1 MAFTTIQGSGA
12 TDATS
17 YVGSSGVDA
26 ILLQNTG
33 TTGKD
38 VRAQK
43 LADTINF
50 VELTGVGSNYSV
62 LGGQG
67 ADLINQTNPIGFN
80 SSKFNGNK
88 DADTISITSGTSSTV
103 YGGQGADSI
112 NSTALFTA
120 GIFNGNK
127 DNDQVTMAGG
137 VSGSSVYGG
146 QGTDSV
152 TVGTT
157 VSASTVQG
165 NNDNDTLTVQANTT
179 FGDAT
184 VNGNAGND
192 SINFAGAVATFT
204 GSNIRG
210 GAGNDTI
217 NAANNAAGNAGIVIS
232 GDIGNDSLTGSGNA
246 DTISTGSGTD
256 GVLGGTGSDAITAA
270 AGIDTISYTNLTD
283 GAAFVAGS
291 TAAGDTITGFGIAQ
305 DILSFTGNL
314 GAGTHAGGVNQAGV
328 NAIAYN
334 GGIDMNAA
342 GTGDDSVFLIASGAA
357 TATTADLVT
366 LADLNT
372 AIGTINNDAAADDR
386 IMVFLAADNSF
397 AAYAYTSDGV
407 AAALAAGE
415 LQLLATGS
423 ADGAITAANLN
434 AGA

>member
-33 TTGKD
+33 TTGSD

-50 VELTGVGSNYSV
+50 VELTNVGTNYTV
-62 LGGQG
+62 MGGQG

-80 SSKFNGNK
+80 TSKFNGNK
-88 DADTISITSGTSSTV
+88 DADTISITSGTNSTV

-127 DNDQVTMAGG
+127 DNDQVSMTGG

-146 QGTDSV
+146 QGTDTV
-152 TVGTT
+152 TVATT

-165 NNDNDTLTVQANTT
+165 NNDNDTITINANTT

-217 NAANNAAGNAGIVIS
+217 SAAGNGAGNAGISIS

-246 DTISTGSGTD
+246 DTISTGSGSD
-256 GVLGGTGSDAITAA
+256 GVLGGTGSDAITLG
-270 AGIDTISYTNLTD
+270 AGIDTVSYTNTTD
-283 GAAFVAGS
+283 GAAFVAGNTS
-291 TAAGDTITGFGIAQ
+291 TGDSITGFGIAQ

-314 GAGTHAGGVNQAGV
+314 GQGNFGTGTAAAAV

-334 GGIDMNAA
+334 AGIDLNAG
-342 GTGDDSVFLIASGAA
+342 GTGNDSIFLVASGAQ
-357 TATTADLVT
+357 TANVTDLVT
-366 LADLNT
+366 LADLNQ
-372 AIGTINNDAAADDR
+372 AIGALANDTAGDQR
-386 IMVFLAADNSF
+386 IIVFLAGDNSF
-397 AAYAYTSDGV
+397 ASYAFTSV
-407 AAALAAGE
+407 AADGALAANE

-423 ADGAITAANLN
+423 ADGAIAAGNIN